1 LLILGAPHLTLLALD
16 RRLAELQASSRT
28 AFFNAIAVV
37 HEARWPPEPFGQY
50 YCEWAAEN
58 LAHDPDGT
66 GWYGWAM
73 LANEGELKPPRIVGL
88 AALVGR
94 PDDDGDVELAF
105 GVTPEMEGRGH
116 AAGAV
121 RALAGWGLQN
131 GARRVLAHLDPEDPF
146 AVQTLASSGFSDT
159 GEPPYPGVAR
169 WALIAA

>member
-1 LLILGAPHLTLLALD
+1 LLILGAPRLTLLALD
-16 RRLAELQASSRT
+16 QRLAALQASSRT

-37 HEARWPPEPFGQY
+37 HEARWPPDPFGQY
-50 YCEWAAEN
+50 YCDWAREN
-58 LAHDPDGT
+58 LDLDPDGV

-73 LANEGELKPPRIVGL
+73 LANEGEHRPPRIVGI
-88 AALVGR
+88 AALLGR

-105 GVTPEMEGRGH
+105 GVTPEMEGRGYG
-116 AAGAV
+116 AEAV
-121 RALAGWGLQN
+121 RALAHWALAN

-146 AVQTLASSGFSDT
+146 ATHTLATSGFADT